1 MVEVW
6 LAVSTEYALEL
17 QCTALNYGYARS
29 FGRELGSWRHA
40 HVLIAELGS
49 DSVRN
54 LKIAMAVGGSVVAST
69 TVDISLNTIISQYS

>member
-6 LAVSTEYALEL
+6 LVVSTEYALGL
-17 QCTALNYGYARS
+17 QRTALNYGYAWS
-29 FGRELGSWRHA
+29 FGRELGSWRRA
-40 HVLIAELGS
+40 HVLIAEVGS

-54 LKIAMAVGGSVVAST
+54 LKVAMAVDGSVVTST